1 MYYKNVKMIV
11 KTKNDNLEQ
20 YQNIITL
27 IICDFV
33 NQMTFLYELLN
44 MF

>member
-1 MYYKNVKMIV
+1 MYNKNVKMIV

-33 NQMTFLYELLN
+33 NQMILYELLK